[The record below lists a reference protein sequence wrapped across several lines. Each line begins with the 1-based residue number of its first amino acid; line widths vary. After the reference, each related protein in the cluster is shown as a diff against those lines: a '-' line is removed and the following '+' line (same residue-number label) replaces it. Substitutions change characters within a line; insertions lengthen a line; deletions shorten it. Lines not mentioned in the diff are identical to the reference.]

1 MDSRY
6 EDYEKLKSLLTDLTE
21 LVTNLRIIQTQDSLQ
36 RIAVL
41 PEEERNRLIDD
52 KITAIK
58 EQENTRKE
66 QERREQAERNFIAV
80 TICLAGE
87 MLFRRV
93 TAEGIGI
100 FIIP

>member
-1 MDSRY
+1 M
-6 EDYEKLKSLLTDLTE
+6 
-21 LVTNLRIIQTQDSLQ
+21 
-36 RIAVL
+36 
-41 PEEERNRLIDD
+41 IDD

-66 QERREQAERNFIAV
+66 QERKEQAERNFYRRND
-80 TICLAGE
+80 
-87 MLFRRV
+87 MLSRGDAFHRV